1 VAHDGAR
8 VTRTIDLNA
17 DVGEGFGPFR
27 LGDDAQL
34 LPFLSSANVACGFHA
49 GDPMIMRETVAVA
62 VRHGIAV
69 GAHPGY
75 PDLQGFGRRD
85 LAATPGEITAYV
97 LYQIGALDAVCR
109 AAGTRLRYVKAHG
122 ALYNRG
128 AADRAVA
135 DAIAEAV
142 RLADPG
148 LVLLGLAGSC
158 LIDAGRDAGLRTAA
172 EAFADRAYA
181 SDGSL
186 ISRSVD
192 GAVIHDVEAVAA
204 RALRLVAMGR
214 VTTMDGGDVAVRADS
229 ICVHGDTPGA
239 LALVRA
245 IRTRLVAEGIAIA
258 AFAT

>member
-1 VAHDGAR
+1 M
-8 VTRTIDLNA
+8 TYIIDLNA
-17 DVGEGFGPFR
+17 DVGEGFGQYR

-34 LPFLSSANVACGFHA
+34 LPLLSSASVACGFHA
-49 GDPMIMRETVAVA
+49 GDPIVMRETVATA
-62 VRHGIAV
+62 VRHGTTV

-85 LAATPGEITAYV
+85 LDATPAEITAYV

-109 AAGTRLRYVKAHG
+109 AAGTRVRYVKAHG

-128 AADRAVA
+128 AADPAA
-135 DAIAEAV
+135 AAAIAEAV
-142 RLADPG
+142 RLADPE
-148 LVLLGLAGSC
+148 LVLLGLAGSH
-158 LIDAGRDAGLRTAA
+158 LIDAGRAAGLRTAA
-172 EAFADRAYA
+172 EVFADRAYA

-186 ISRSVD
+186 VSRSVT
-192 GAVIHDVEAVAA
+192 GAVIHDAAAVASRAA
-204 RALRLVAMGR
+204 RFVTTGR
-214 VTTMDGGDVAVRADS
+214 VTTIDGSDLAMRGDS

-245 IRTRLVAEGIAIA
+245 IRTQLGADGIAIA

>member
-1 VAHDGAR
+1 MTH
-8 VTRTIDLNA
+8 TIDLNA
-17 DVGEGFGPFR
+17 DVGEGFGQYR

-34 LPFLSSANVACGFHA
+34 MPFLSSASVACGFHA
-49 GDPMIMRETVAVA
+49 GDPITMRETVAAA
-62 VRHGIAV
+62 VLHGTAV

-85 LAATPGEITAYV
+85 LAATPAEITAYV
-97 LYQIGALDAVCR
+97 LYQIGALGAVCR

-128 AADRAVA
+128 AADLTVA
-135 DAIAEAV
+135 AAIAEAV

-148 LVLLGLAGSC
+148 LVLLGLAGSR
-158 LIDAGRDAGLRTAA
+158 LIDAGRDAGLRIAA

-181 SDGSL
+181 PDGSL
-186 ISRSVD
+186 VSRSVP
-192 GAVIHDVEAVAA
+192 GAVIHDVEVVAA
-204 RALRLVAMGR
+204 RAVRLVAMGR
-214 VTTMDGGDVAVRADS
+214 VTTIDGADVAVQADS
-229 ICVHGDTPGA
+229 ICVHSDTPGA

-245 IRTRLVAEGIAIA
+245 IRARLAADGIAIA